1 MKYARHII
9 FFFVL
14 FIFFFKANAQLLDS
28 LKVIIKS
35 KSSIDLRIES
45 RYSFI
50 DNELADISGIRIGV
64 SFRRK
69 LKFGGGISWLK
80 SDLAET
86 VFVPNENGILIST
99 PKYLKLAYA
108 CLYADFVFYKTKRWQ
123 VSVPLQI
130 GAGATWFQYEKG
142 YHLNSTNK
150 RLLLLYEPGISTQF
164 KIFKWFGLGVGVC
177 YRFAIKNNSAIS
189 ERLSS
194 PTYAFKVLFWADQ
207 LYYDLF
213 PKSKLAKKRGPSSW

>member
-1 MKYARHII
+1 VKPARYIL
-9 FFFVL
+9 FSFVL

-35 KSSIDLRIES
+35 KSSIDLRFES

-86 VFVPNENGILIST
+86 VYIPNENGTLIST

-108 CLYADFVFYKTKRWQ
+108 CVYADFVFYKTKRWQ
-123 VSVPLQI
+123 VSVPLQV
-130 GAGATWFQYEKG
+130 GAGATWFQYQKG
-142 YHLNSTNK
+142 YHPSGTNK
-150 RLLLLYEPGISTQF
+150 RLLLLYEPGISTHF
-164 KIFKWFGLGVGVC
+164 KIFKWFGLGVGVG
-177 YRFAIKNNSAIS
+177 YRFAIKNNNAIS
-189 ERLSS
+189 DRLSS
-194 PTYAFKVLFWADQ
+194 PTYALKILFWADQ

-213 PKSKLAKKRGPSSW
+213 PKSKLAQKRGPSVW